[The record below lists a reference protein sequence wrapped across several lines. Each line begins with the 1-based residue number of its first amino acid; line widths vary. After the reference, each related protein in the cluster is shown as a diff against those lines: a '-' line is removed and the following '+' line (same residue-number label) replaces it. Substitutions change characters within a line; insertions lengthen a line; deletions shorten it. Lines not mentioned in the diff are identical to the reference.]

1 MSGPVVRADHA
12 VPPQLD
18 RLQRRAAGAAA
29 VGILVLLFG
38 LFLNPTQF
46 FRSYLLGF
54 LFWIGIG
61 VGCLSILMI
70 QYLSGGAWGVV
81 IRRILE
87 AGARTLRF
95 AALFFLPLAFGLPRI
110 YEWAG
115 PEAAHD
121 EILRHK
127 SLYLNPAFFL
137 GRAAFY
143 FLAWGALSH
152 FLSKWSLEM
161 DRNPDPRLSQRLEAL
176 SGGGLV
182 LMGLTITFSAVD
194 WAMSLDPH
202 WFSTIYGMLFMIGQ
216 ALSALAMVIVLIAL
230 IGNEPPLLGVL
241 RRTTVHDLGKLLL
254 AFVMVWAYFSF
265 SQFLI
270 VWSGNLPEEIPW
282 YIRRLGPGWRWLALA
297 LVVFHFFLPFLL
309 LLSRD
314 LKRNAR
320 ALGLV
325 AGGVLLIRLVDLFW
339 LVGPSMQ
346 GHGHGFSV
354 HWLDLAAV
362 VAVGGAWLWIF
373 AGQLKDRP
381 LLPLGEP
388 ELREMLAT
396 AEAHP

>member
-1 MSGPVVRADHA
+1 MSHTAHA

-18 RLQRRAAGAAA
+18 RLRRGAAGAAA
-29 VGILVLLFG
+29 VGLAVCLLG
-38 LFLNPTQF
+38 AFLNPTQF
-46 FRSYLLGF
+46 FRSYLLAY

-61 VGCLSILMI
+61 VGCLSIAMLHH
-70 QYLSGGAWGVV
+70 LSGGAWGV
-81 IRRILE
+81 ITRRILE

-110 YEWAG
+110 YEWAR
-115 PEAAHD
+115 PEAAQD
-121 EILRHK
+121 PVLRYK
-127 SLYLNPAFFL
+127 SLYLNPGFFL

-143 FLAWGALSH
+143 FLAWGLLAHYLN
-152 FLSKWSLEM
+152 KWSLQM
-161 DRNPDPRLSQRLEAL
+161 DRDPDPRFSQRLQAL

-202 WFSTIYGMLFMIGQ
+202 WFSTIYGLLFMIGQ
-216 ALSALAMVIVLIAL
+216 ALSALALVIVLVAL
-230 IGNEPPLLGVL
+230 IGNEPPLLGVV
-241 RRTTVHDLGKLLL
+241 RATTVHDLGKLLL

-282 YIRRLGPGWRWLALA
+282 YVRRLGSGWQWLALV
-297 LVVFHFFLPFLL
+297 LVIFHFALPFLL

-320 ALGLV
+320 MLGTV
-325 AGGVLLIRLVDLFW
+325 AAGVLLVRMVDLFW
-339 LVGPSMQ
+339 LVGPDMK
-346 GHGHGFSV
+346 GHGHGLSV

-362 VAVGGAWLWIF
+362 VGLGGAWLWTF
-373 AGQLKDRP
+373 AGNLMDRP

-388 ELREMLAT
+388 ELREML
-396 AEAHP
+396 EAAKGAA

>member
-1 MSGPVVRADHA
+1 MSATAVRADHA

-18 RLQRRAAGAAA
+18 RLQRGAAGAAA
-29 VGILVLLFG
+29 VGILALLLG
-38 LFLNPTQF
+38 LLLDPTQF
-46 FRSYLLGF
+46 FRSYLF
-54 LFWIGIG
+54 AYLFWIGIG
-61 VGCLSILMI
+61 VGCLSIVMI
-70 QYLSGGAWGVV
+70 HHLSGGAWGVV

-87 AGARTLRF
+87 AGARTLRY

-110 YEWAG
+110 YEWAR
-115 PEAAHD
+115 PEAAED
-121 EILRHK
+121 PVLRHK

-143 FLAWGALSH
+143 FLVWGALSH
-152 FLSKWSLEM
+152 YLNKWSLQM
-161 DRNPDPRLSQRLEAL
+161 DRGPDLRLSKRLEGL

-202 WFSTIYGMLFMIGQ
+202 WFSTIYGMLFMVGQ
-216 ALSALAMVIVLIAL
+216 ALSALALVIVLVAL
-230 IGNEPPLLGVL
+230 IGNEPPLLGVV
-241 RRTTVHDLGKLLL
+241 RPATVHDLGKLLL
-254 AFVMVWAYFSF
+254 AFVMVWAYITF

-282 YIRRLGPGWRWLALA
+282 YVRRLGPGWRWMALV

-320 ALGLV
+320 ALGMV
-325 AGGVLLIRLVDLFW
+325 AAGVLLVRLVDLFW
-339 LVGPSMQ
+339 LVGPEIR
-346 GHGHGFSV
+346 GHGHGFAV
-354 HWLDLAAV
+354 HWMDLAAT
-362 VAVGGAWLWIF
+362 VAVGGAWLWTF
-373 AGQLKDRP
+373 AGHLKDRP

-388 ELREMLAT
+388 ELREMLEA
-396 AEAHP
+396 AEA

>member
-1 MSGPVVRADHA
+1 VSTPVVRADHP
-12 VPPQLD
+12 VPPQLE
-18 RLQRRAAGAAA
+18 RLQRGAAVA
-29 VGILVLLFG
+29 AVVGILALLLGLVLD
-38 LFLNPTQF
+38 PTQF

-61 VGCLSILMI
+61 VGCLSIAMI
-70 QYLSGGAWGVV
+70 HHLSGGAWGVV

-95 AALFFLPLAFGLPRI
+95 APLFFLPLAFGLPRV

-121 EILRHK
+121 EILKHK
-127 SLYLNPAFFL
+127 SLYLNPPFFL

-143 FLAWGALSH
+143 FVVWGLLAHYLN
-152 FLSKWSLEM
+152 KWSLQM
-161 DRNPDPRLSQRLEAL
+161 DRGPDARLSQRLEAL

-182 LMGLTITFSAVD
+182 LMGLTITFSSVD

-216 ALSALAMVIVLIAL
+216 ALSALAMVIVLVSL
-230 IGNEPPLLGVL
+230 IGNEPPLLGVV
-241 RRTTVHDLGKLLL
+241 RPSMIHDLGKLLL
-254 AFVMVWAYFSF
+254 AFVMVWAYISF

-282 YIRRLGPGWRWLALA
+282 YIRRLGSGWQWLALI
-297 LVVFHFFLPFLL
+297 LVVFHFALPFLL

-320 ALGLV
+320 TLGMV
-325 AGGVLLIRLVDLFW
+325 AAGVLLVRLVDLFW
-339 LVGPSMQ
+339 LVGPDMK
-346 GHGHGFSV
+346 GHGHGLSV
-354 HWLDLAAV
+354 HWMDLAAA
-362 VAVGGAWLWIF
+362 VALGGAWLWTF
-373 AGQLKDRP
+373 ASNLKDRP

-388 ELREMLAT
+388 ELREMLEA
-396 AEAHP
+396 AEAHG

>member
-1 MSGPVVRADHA
+1 MTHAVVKGDHP

-18 RLQRRAAGAAA
+18 RLQRGAAGAAA
-29 VGILVLLFG
+29 VGILVLLLG

-46 FRSYLLGF
+46 FRSYLFAF
-54 LFWIGIG
+54 LFWNGIG
-61 VGCLSILMI
+61 VGCLSIAMI
-70 QYLSGGAWGVV
+70 HYLSGGAWGVV

-95 AALFFLPLAFGLPRI
+95 APLIFLPLVFGLPRV
-110 YEWAG
+110 YEWARPG
-115 PEAAHD
+115 AAED
-121 EILRHK
+121 EVLRHK
-127 SLYLNPAFFL
+127 SLYLNVPFFL

-143 FLAWGALSH
+143 FLVWGVLSH
-152 FLSKWSLEM
+152 LLDKWSHQM
-161 DRNPDPRLSQRLEAL
+161 DRDPDPRLSKRLEAL

-216 ALSALAMVIVLIAL
+216 ALSALAMVIVLVSL
-230 IGNEPPLLGVL
+230 IGNEPPLLGVV
-241 RRTTVHDLGKLLL
+241 RPSMIHDLGKLLL
-254 AFVMVWAYFSF
+254 AFVMVWAYLSF

-282 YIRRLGPGWRWLALA
+282 YIRRLGPGWGWLALA

-320 ALGLV
+320 ALGAV
-325 AGGVLLIRLVDLFW
+325 ALGVLVIRLVDLFW
-339 LVGPSMQ
+339 LVGPEMREP
-346 GHGHGFSV
+346 GHGFSV
-354 HWLDLAAV
+354 HWLDVAAV
-362 VAVGGAWLWIF
+362 VAVGGAWLWTF
-373 AGQLKDRP
+373 AAHLKERP

-388 ELREMLAT
+388 ELSEMLEAS
-396 AEAHP
+396 EAHA

>member
-1 MSGPVVRADHA
+1 MSTAAVRSDHA

-18 RLQRRAAGAAA
+18 RLQRGAAGAAGI
-29 VGILVLLFG
+29 GILFLLLG
-38 LFLNPTQF
+38 LFVNPAQF
-46 FRSYLLGF
+46 FRSYLLAF

-61 VGCLSILMI
+61 VGCLSIVMI
-70 QYLSGGAWGVV
+70 HHLSGGAWGVV

-87 AGARTLRF
+87 AGARTLKF
-95 AALFFLPLAFGLPRI
+95 AALFFLPLVFGLSRV

-115 PEAAHD
+115 PQAAHD
-121 EILRHK
+121 EVMRHK
-127 SLYLNPAFFL
+127 RLYLNVPFFL

-143 FLAWGALSH
+143 FLIWGVLAH
-152 FLSKWSLEM
+152 FLDKWSHQM
-161 DRNPDPRLSQRLEAL
+161 DRDPDPRLSKRLEAL

-216 ALSALAMVIVLIAL
+216 ALSALAMVIVLVSL
-230 IGNEPPLLGVL
+230 IGNEPPLLGVI
-241 RRTTVHDLGKLLL
+241 RPATIHDLGKLLL
-254 AFVMVWAYFSF
+254 AFVMVWAYISF

-282 YIRRLGPGWRWLALA
+282 YIRRLGPGWRWLALM

-320 ALGLV
+320 ALAGV
-325 AGGVLLIRLVDLFW
+325 AVGVLLVRLVDLFW
-339 LVGPSMQ
+339 LVGPEMR
-346 GHGHGFSV
+346 GHGHGFGV

-362 VAVGGAWLWIF
+362 VAVGGAWLWTF
-373 AGQLKDRP
+373 TGHLRDRP

-388 ELREMLAT
+388 ELREMLEA
-396 AEAHP
+396 AEAHG

>member
-1 MSGPVVRADHA
+1 VSAPVVRGDHP
-12 VPPQLD
+12 VPPQLL
-18 RLQRRAAGAAA
+18 RLQRGAAVAAA
-29 VGILVLLFG
+29 VGILALLLG
-38 LFLNPTQF
+38 LVMDPTQF
-46 FRSYLLGF
+46 FRSYLLAY

-61 VGCLSILMI
+61 VGCLSIAMI
-70 QYLSGGAWGVV
+70 HHLSGGAWGVV

-95 AALFFLPLAFGLPRI
+95 APLFFLPLAFGLARV

-115 PEAAHD
+115 PAAAHD
-121 EILRHK
+121 EVLKHK
-127 SLYLNPAFFL
+127 SLYLNQPFFL

-143 FLAWGALSH
+143 FVVWGLLAHYLN
-152 FLSKWSLEM
+152 KWSLEM
-161 DRNPDPRLSQRLEAL
+161 DRGPDVRLSQRLEAL

-216 ALSALAMVIVLIAL
+216 ALSALAMVIVLVSL
-230 IGNEPPLLGVL
+230 IGNEPPLLGVV
-241 RRTTVHDLGKLLL
+241 RPSMIHDLGKLLL
-254 AFVMVWAYFSF
+254 AFVMVWAYISF

-282 YIRRLGPGWRWLALA
+282 YVRRLGSGWQWLALI
-297 LVVFHFFLPFLL
+297 LVIFHFALPFLL

-320 ALGLV
+320 TLGMV
-325 AGGVLLIRLVDLFW
+325 AAGVLLVRLVDLFW
-339 LVGPSMQ
+339 LVGPDMK
-346 GHGHGFSV
+346 GHGHGLSV
-354 HWLDLAAV
+354 HWMDVAAAV
-362 VAVGGAWLWIF
+362 ALGGAWLWTF
-373 AGQLKDRP
+373 AGHLQDRP

-388 ELREMLAT
+388 ELREMLEA
-396 AEAHP
+396 AEAHG

>member
-1 MSGPVVRADHA
+1 VSTPVVRADHP

-18 RLQRRAAGAAA
+18 RLQRGAAVAAAAGILALLL
-29 VGILVLLFG
+29 GLVLD
-38 LFLNPTQF
+38 PTQF

-61 VGCLSILMI
+61 VGCLSIAMI
-70 QYLSGGAWGVV
+70 HHLSGGAWGVV

-95 AALFFLPLAFGLPRI
+95 APLFFLPLAFGLSRI

-121 EILRHK
+121 ETLKHK
-127 SLYLNPAFFL
+127 SLYLNTPFFL

-143 FLAWGALSH
+143 FVVWGLLAHYLN
-152 FLSKWSLEM
+152 KWSLQM
-161 DRNPDPRLSQRLEAL
+161 DRGPDVRLSKRLEAL

-216 ALSALAMVIVLIAL
+216 ALSALAMVIVLVSL
-230 IGNEPPLLGVL
+230 IGNEPPLLGVV
-241 RRTTVHDLGKLLL
+241 RPSMIHDLGKLLL
-254 AFVMVWAYFSF
+254 AFVMVWAYISF

-282 YIRRLGPGWRWLALA
+282 YIRRLGSGWQWLALI
-297 LVVFHFFLPFLL
+297 LVVFHFALPFLL

-320 ALGLV
+320 SLGMV
-325 AGGVLLIRLVDLFW
+325 AAGVLLVRLVDLFW
-339 LVGPSMQ
+339 LVGPDMK
-346 GHGHGFSV
+346 GHGHGLSV
-354 HWLDLAAV
+354 HWMDVAAAV
-362 VAVGGAWLWIF
+362 ALGGAWLWTF
-373 AGQLKDRP
+373 AGSLKGRP

-388 ELREMLAT
+388 ELREMLEA
-396 AEAHP
+396 AEAH

>member
-1 MSGPVVRADHA
+1 MSTPVVRADHP
-12 VPPQLD
+12 VPPQLE
-18 RLQRRAAGAAA
+18 RLQRGAAVA
-29 VGILVLLFG
+29 AVVGILALLLGLVLD
-38 LFLNPTQF
+38 PTQF

-61 VGCLSILMI
+61 VGCLSIAMI
-70 QYLSGGAWGVV
+70 HHLSGGAWGVV

-95 AALFFLPLAFGLPRI
+95 APLFFLPLAFGLPRV

-121 EILRHK
+121 EILKHK
-127 SLYLNPAFFL
+127 SLYLNPPFFL

-143 FLAWGALSH
+143 FVVWGLLAHYLN
-152 FLSKWSLEM
+152 KWSLQM
-161 DRNPDPRLSQRLEAL
+161 DRGPDARLSQRLEAL

-182 LMGLTITFSAVD
+182 LMGLTITFSSVD

-216 ALSALAMVIVLIAL
+216 ALSALAMVIVLVSL
-230 IGNEPPLLGVL
+230 IGNEPPLLGVV
-241 RRTTVHDLGKLLL
+241 RPSMIHDLGKLLL
-254 AFVMVWAYFSF
+254 AFVMVWAYISF

-282 YIRRLGPGWRWLALA
+282 YIRRLGSGWQWLALI
-297 LVVFHFFLPFLL
+297 LVVFHFALPFLL

-320 ALGLV
+320 TLGMV
-325 AGGVLLIRLVDLFW
+325 AAGVLLVRLVDLFW
-339 LVGPSMQ
+339 LVGPDMK
-346 GHGHGFSV
+346 GHGHGLSV
-354 HWLDLAAV
+354 HWMDLAAA
-362 VAVGGAWLWIF
+362 VALGGAWLWTF
-373 AGQLKDRP
+373 ASNLKDRP

-388 ELREMLAT
+388 ELREMLEA
-396 AEAHP
+396 AEAHG

>member
-1 MSGPVVRADHA
+1 VSTPVVRADHP

-18 RLQRRAAGAAA
+18 RLQRGAAVAAA
-29 VGILVLLFG
+29 VGILALLLGLVLD
-38 LFLNPTQF
+38 PTQF
-46 FRSYLLGF
+46 FRSYLLAY

-61 VGCLSILMI
+61 VGCLSIAMI
-70 QYLSGGAWGVV
+70 HHLSGGAWGVV

-121 EILRHK
+121 EILKHK
-127 SLYLNPAFFL
+127 SLYLNAPFFL

-143 FLAWGALSH
+143 FVVWGLLAHYLN
-152 FLSKWSLEM
+152 KWSLEM
-161 DRNPDPRLSQRLEAL
+161 DRGPDARLSQRLEAL

-216 ALSALAMVIVLIAL
+216 ALSALAMVIVLVSL
-230 IGNEPPLLGVL
+230 IGNEPPLLGVV
-241 RRTTVHDLGKLLL
+241 RPSMIHDLGKLLL
-254 AFVMVWAYFSF
+254 AFVMVWAYISF

-282 YIRRLGPGWRWLALA
+282 YIRRLGSGWQWLALI
-297 LVVFHFFLPFLL
+297 LVVFHFALPFLL

-320 ALGLV
+320 TLGMV
-325 AGGVLLIRLVDLFW
+325 AAGVLVVRLVDLFW
-339 LVGPSMQ
+339 LVGPDLK
-346 GHGHGFSV
+346 GHGHGLAV
-354 HWLDLAAV
+354 HWMDLAAA
-362 VAVGGAWLWIF
+362 VALGGAWLWTF
-373 AGQLKDRP
+373 AGHLKDRP

-388 ELREMLAT
+388 ELREMLEA
-396 AEAHP
+396 AEAHG